1 MKKLFRRLRGA
12 LGNALV
18 WAAGWF
24 IAAFPLTAL
33 APFIFRTTPNF
44 TYWGAATFLAPTLA
58 VIGFVSGGAFSL
70 YLGIA
75 GRDQRLNELKPG
87 RVALG
92 TGITVGLLMAVFLI
106 LFVSLRG
113 FPISF
118 IPTILGASIF
128 GGLAGFTAL
137 GQVQIAQKALPTGV
151 EGLDELESG
160 QEPLPSDPEGE
171 GV

>member
-1 MKKLFRRLRGA
+1 MKNIFRRLRGA
-12 LGNALV
+12 LGNALT

-24 IAAFPLTAL
+24 IAAIPLTAL
-33 APFIFRTTPNF
+33 APYIFRTTPNF

-58 VIGFVSGGAFSL
+58 IIGFVSGGAFSL

-75 GRDQRLNELKPG
+75 GRGQRLNELKSG

-92 TGITVGLLMAVFLI
+92 TGITVGLLMAVFLV

-118 IPTILGASIF
+118 GPAILVSSIF
-128 GGLAGFTAL
+128 GGLGGLTAL
-137 GQVQIAQKALPTGV
+137 GQVKIAQKALPQGEEV
-151 EGLDELESG
+151 PHELVSGEERVLPDPGGES
-160 QEPLPSDPEGE
+160 
-171 GV
+171 V